1 MYGVT
6 GVRAL
11 CVCTSYYV
19 VLHCLWYLVSHKMS
33 QLGPYETIR
42 TFKLGMCIGNVVHK
56 QNPVKMTS
64 LTRFRMLELY
74 FKNP

>member
-1 MYGVT
+1 M
-6 GVRAL
+6 AL
-11 CVCTSYYV
+11 ST
-19 VLHCLWYLVSHKMS
+19 KMS
-33 QLGPYETIR
+33 QLDHYETICILR
-42 TFKLGMCIGNVVHK
+42 MCIGNVVHE